1 MALLLILYASRSRQ
15 LAIARKERALAAELK
30 ERSAEIHEN
39 ERKKIA
45 RDLHDGL
52 SQNLSLARMSVDG
65 LPEGNEKKQLQISLD
80 QSFKEL
86 RRLLFNLRS
95 LEDFSGPLDNLVRR
109 ECGPFRP
116 VFPYSPRGACQ
127 FHRVGYT
134 VRCLF
139 TAPDIGAARVHIT
152 RSSDFA
158 SLSRTIESVS
168 AGGCHFDQLILAKGC
183 RLEEMEL
190 LNYPAVV
197 LSAIHNIFYIHTL
210 VLNLIY

>member
-80 QSFKEL
+80 HSFQEL
-86 RRLLFNLRS
+86 RKLLFNLRS
-95 LEDFSGPLDNLVRR
+95 VEDFSGPLDDLVRH
-109 ECGPFRP
+109 ECGQFRP
-116 VFPYSPRGACQ
+116 FFPYSPQGAYP
-127 FHRVGYT
+127 FHRVGGT
-134 VRCLF
+134 VRC
-139 TAPDIGAARVHIT
+139 PVYHSGYG
-152 RSSDFA
+152 RSPGPYNQEFG
-158 SLSRTIESVS
+158 L
-168 AGGCHFDQLILAKGC
+168 
-183 RLEEMEL
+183 RLPL
-190 LNYPAVV
+190 KDD
-197 LSAIHNIFYIHTL
+197 
-210 VLNLIY
+210 